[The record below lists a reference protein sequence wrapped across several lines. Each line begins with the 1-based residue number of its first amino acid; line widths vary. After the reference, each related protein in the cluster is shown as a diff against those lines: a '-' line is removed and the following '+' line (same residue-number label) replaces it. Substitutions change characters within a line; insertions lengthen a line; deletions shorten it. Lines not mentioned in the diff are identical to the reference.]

1 VDGYYTD
8 QMGTMTCGTDGQWT
22 GTPTQCTET
31 CTASNLTAVSE
42 DVAYTIPNEI
52 RPGAVATSP
61 RCREGYHVT
70 VSAVCQDDRT
80 WRVEEQCVQS
90 AKSCNC
96 PTPTANTGVI
106 VGVTVVII
114 IILLATIITLLVII
128 VILITRRKRDTQTV
142 KYGEDSKGTVQIYDE
157 VDDSIGLKRS
167 GTDTKVYQDIDV
179 SKMEDKNQYATMK

>member
-1 VDGYYTD
+1 
-8 QMGTMTCGTDGQWT
+8 MTCGTDGQWT

-90 AKSCNC
+90 TNAC
-96 PTPTANTGVI
+96 NTGVI
-106 VGVTVVII
+106 VGVTVVNI
-114 IILLATIITLLVII
+114 IILLATITLLVII